1 MKSLPIGISTLRML
15 IEDDFTYVDKTG
27 ILLSLVKGPGR
38 YFLSRPR
45 RFGKSLLVDTFTQ
58 LFEGDEPLFRGLA
71 IHDHWDWSKTY
82 PVVKIDWASGTLTSR
97 QALDTKIKYLL
108 EENAR
113 KLGVPLNDN
122 DEVSILFEKLI
133 TRAVEKTG
141 MPAVVLVDE
150 YDKPLLDNIE
160 DPEKAI
166 EMREGLKNFYSAL
179 KKMDSLLQFV
189 FLTGVSKFSKVSIFS
204 GINNL
209 KDISLDPN
217 YATLCG
223 YTQRDLETVFAEHLA
238 GVDWEELK
246 RWYNGYNFLGDA
258 VYNPFD
264 ILLFISENHT
274 YRNFWFET
282 GTPTFLVR
290 LMQQNR
296 YFLPDMEN
304 IELGEEQMSSFEVER
319 IPPAVLL
326 FQSGYLT
333 IEKGFQRMGVLN
345 YRLRVPNQEV
355 RIALS
360 NALFTGYT
368 DIFEQRLKYQTGA
381 YDALLA
387 GDMPGLEGAI
397 RRLFAGIVW
406 RNFTNN
412 DIVEYEGYW
421 ASVLYAFFISIT
433 CEVVPEDTTNHGQAD
448 LTVKLGNVICV
459 MEIKVIEGELPKDG
473 PNHALEQIQSR
484 GYAEKYR
491 GAPGTQ
497 LFELGMIFSQEKRN
511 LVQFDFAEVQ

>member
-1 MKSLPIGISTLRML
+1 MKPLPIGISTLSS
-15 IEDDFTYVDKTG
+15 IIDDNMVYVDKTG
-27 ILLSLVKGPGR
+27 IISPLVTTRGR

-45 RFGKSLLVDTFTQ
+45 RFGKSLLVDTFKQ
-58 LFEGDEPLFRGLA
+58 LFEGNEPLFRGLA
-71 IHDHWDWSKTY
+71 IHDDWDWSKKY
-82 PVVKIDWASGTLTSR
+82 PVVKIDFAGGVMRDEEDFENKLVPALNRIAEPYGITLTAR
-97 QALDTKIKYLL
+97 GLPNRLDELVRGLYKKSG
-108 EENAR
+108 AP
-113 KLGVPLNDN
+113 V
-122 DEVSILFEKLI
+122 
-133 TRAVEKTG
+133 
-141 MPAVVLVDE
+141 VVLVDE
-150 YDKPLLDNIE
+150 YDKPMLDNIE
-160 DPEKAI
+160 DPEKAAL
-166 EMREGLKNFYSAL
+166 MRHMLKAFYSPIKEL
-179 KKMDSLLQFV
+179 DELLQFV

-238 GVDWEELK
+238 EVDWEELK

-282 GTPTFLVR
+282 GTPTFLVK
-290 LMQQNR
+290 LMQKNR

-304 IELGEEQMSSFEVER
+304 IELGEEQMGSFEVER

-368 DIFEQRLKYQTGA
+368 DIFEQRLKYQTSA
-381 YDALLA
+381 YDALSA

-433 CEVVPEDTTNHGQAD
+433 CEVIPEDTTNHGQAD

-459 MEIKVIEGELPKDG
+459 MEIKVIEGELPAG
-473 PNHALEQIQSR
+473 TPNHALEQIQSR

-491 GAPGTQ
+491 GAPGVQ
-497 LFELGMIFSQEKRN
+497 LFELGLIFSQEKRN
-511 LVQFDFAEVQ
+511 LVQFDYTAL